1 MAYMETQIKL
11 ENVSSVQK
19 KFIVTIPAGKVNQV
33 IERKFAEAQKTA
45 KIKGFRPGHVPI
57 SMVKQYYK

>member
-1 MAYMETQIKL
+1 METQIKL

-33 IERKFAEAQKTA
+33 IERKFADHKKQQRLKAFAQA
-45 KIKGFRPGHVPI
+45 MFP
-57 SMVKQYYK
+57 SAW